1 MIFTLI
7 KNELIKIFKRGKTWI
22 VFALFAL
29 TIAGMGVISYKEAKN
44 TEYYQSPEG
53 QIESLKDSIKYSKSD
68 IEYYKTVK
76 EEWAKEEITNAESRI
91 KELEKQINTLEEEIK
106 NNKDNPNEWR
116 ESLEEEKKTI
126 EDNLKDSSY
135 SEDDKVSFKQRLEE
149 INIYLD
155 KNMKPIEE
163 WEFNGINYG
172 IKFIFMI
179 GTLILAAGIAVF
191 MSDIVSGECTP
202 PTLKFLLVQ
211 PISRGK
217 VILSKFIAVVITVV
231 TMIGGLEALVVA
243 GISAFT
249 GFDAGKMPQYIG
261 KAFKWDYTNAA
272 ENGGPQLAEVAGS
285 GVLSTR
291 WMYLLES
298 FGLQILFIIAYCA
311 FIFMISA
318 IFKSSMITMAVSVIL
333 CVAATIIPEM
343 SQTIRSISRFFFTSY
358 GDTTSLVSGYCAM
371 NFNNPNVTLGFGVI
385 VMIATTIVSYIIGHI
400 VFNKK
405 DILI

>member
-29 TIAGMGVISYKEAKN
+29 TIAGMGVISYKEAKY

-106 NNKDNPNEWR
+106 NNKDNPNAWR

-231 TMIGGLEALVVA
+231 TMIGGLEALVVV

-298 FGLQILFIIAYCA
+298 FGLQILFIIACCA

>member
-29 TIAGMGVISYKEAKN
+29 TIAGMGVISYKEAKY

-106 NNKDNPNEWR
+106 NNKDKPNAWR

-298 FGLQILFIIAYCA
+298 FGLQILFIIACCA

>member
-106 NNKDNPNEWR
+106 NNKDNPNVWR

-298 FGLQILFIIAYCA
+298 FGLQILFIIACCA

>member
-29 TIAGMGVISYKEAKN
+29 TIAGMGVISYKEAKY

-106 NNKDNPNEWR
+106 NNKDNPNAWR

-243 GISAFT
+243 GISVFT

-298 FGLQILFIIAYCA
+298 FGLQILFIIACCA

>member
-29 TIAGMGVISYKEAKN
+29 TITGMGVICYKEAKN

-163 WEFNGINYG
+163 WKFNGINYG

-298 FGLQILFIIAYCA
+298 FGLQILFIIACCA

>member
-155 KNMKPIEE
+155 KNMKPIE
-163 WEFNGINYG
+163 
-172 IKFIFMI
+172 KQ
-179 GTLILAAGIAVF
+179 
-191 MSDIVSGECTP
+191 MSYY
-202 PTLKFLLVQ
+202 Q
-211 PISRGK
+211 
-217 VILSKFIAVVITVV
+217 
-231 TMIGGLEALVVA
+231 
-243 GISAFT
+243 
-249 GFDAGKMPQYIG
+249 
-261 KAFKWDYTNAA
+261 
-272 ENGGPQLAEVAGS
+272 
-285 GVLSTR
+285 
-291 WMYLLES
+291 
-298 FGLQILFIIAYCA
+298 
-311 FIFMISA
+311 
-318 IFKSSMITMAVSVIL
+318 
-333 CVAATIIPEM
+333 
-343 SQTIRSISRFFFTSY
+343 
-358 GDTTSLVSGYCAM
+358 
-371 NFNNPNVTLGFGVI
+371 
-385 VMIATTIVSYIIGHI
+385 
-400 VFNKK
+400 
-405 DILI
+405 

>member
-261 KAFKWDYTNAA
+261 KAFKWDYTNAT

-298 FGLQILFIIAYCA
+298 FGLQILFIIACCA

>member
-29 TIAGMGVISYKEAKN
+29 TITGMGVICYKEAKN

-298 FGLQILFIIAYCA
+298 FGLQILFIIACCA

>member
-29 TIAGMGVISYKEAKN
+29 TIAGMGVISYKEAKY

-106 NNKDNPNEWR
+106 NNKDNPNAWR

-298 FGLQILFIIAYCA
+298 FGLQILFIIACCA

>member
-29 TIAGMGVISYKEAKN
+29 TIAGMGVISYKEAKY

-298 FGLQILFIIAYCA
+298 FGLQILFIIACCA

>member
-298 FGLQILFIIAYCA
+298 FGLQILFIIACCA

-343 SQTIRSISRFFFTSY
+343 SQTIRAISRFFFTSY

>member
-298 FGLQILFIIAYCA
+298 FGLQILFIIVCCA
-311 FIFMISA
+311 FMFMISA

>member
-91 KELEKQINTLEEEIK
+91 KELEQQINTLEEEIK

-135 SEDDKVSFKQRLEE
+135 SEDDKVYFKQRLEE

-298 FGLQILFIIAYCA
+298 FGLQILFIIACCA

-318 IFKSSMITMAVSVIL
+318 IFKSSMITVAVSVIL

-385 VMIATTIVSYIIGHI
+385 VMIVTTIVSYIIGHI

>member
-126 EDNLKDSSY
+126 EDNLKDASY

-298 FGLQILFIIAYCA
+298 FGLQILFIIACCA
-311 FIFMISA
+311 FIFMM
-318 IFKSSMITMAVSVIL
+318 K
-333 CVAATIIPEM
+333 
-343 SQTIRSISRFFFTSY
+343 
-358 GDTTSLVSGYCAM
+358 
-371 NFNNPNVTLGFGVI
+371 
-385 VMIATTIVSYIIGHI
+385 IIGMRI
-400 VFNKK
+400 KF
-405 DILI
+405 DIFIIDQITLF

>member
-68 IEYYKTVK
+68 IEYYKTVN

-106 NNKDNPNEWR
+106 NNKDNPNAWR

-298 FGLQILFIIAYCA
+298 FGLQILFIIACCA

>member
-91 KELEKQINTLEEEIK
+91 KELEQQINTLEEEIK
-106 NNKDNPNEWR
+106 NNKDNPNAWR

-135 SEDDKVSFKQRLEE
+135 SEDDKVYFKQRLEE

-261 KAFKWDYTNAA
+261 KTFKWDYTNAA

-298 FGLQILFIIAYCA
+298 FGLQILFIIACCA

-385 VMIATTIVSYIIGHI
+385 VMIVTTIVSYIIGHI

>member
-1 MIFTLI
+1 
-7 KNELIKIFKRGKTWI
+7 
-22 VFALFAL
+22 
-29 TIAGMGVISYKEAKN
+29 
-44 TEYYQSPEG
+44 
-53 QIESLKDSIKYSKSD
+53 
-68 IEYYKTVK
+68 
-76 EEWAKEEITNAESRI
+76 
-91 KELEKQINTLEEEIK
+91 
-106 NNKDNPNEWR
+106 
-116 ESLEEEKKTI
+116 
-126 EDNLKDSSY
+126 
-135 SEDDKVSFKQRLEE
+135 
-149 INIYLD
+149 
-155 KNMKPIEE
+155 MKPIEE

-298 FGLQILFIIAYCA
+298 FGLQILFIIACCA

>member
-298 FGLQILFIIAYCA
+298 FGLQILFIIACCA

>member
-29 TIAGMGVISYKEAKN
+29 TIAGMGVISYKEAKY

-106 NNKDNPNEWR
+106 NNKDNPNAWR

-298 FGLQILFIIAYCA
+298 FGLQMLFIIACCA

>member
-29 TIAGMGVISYKEAKN
+29 TITGMGVICYKEAKN

-68 IEYYKTVK
+68 IEYYKTVN
-76 EEWAKEEITNAESRI
+76 EEWAKEEITNTESRI
-91 KELEKQINTLEEEIK
+91 KELEEQINTLEEEIK
-106 NNKDNPNEWR
+106 NNKDNPNAWR

-135 SEDDKVSFKQRLEE
+135 SENDKVSFKERLKE

-155 KNMKPIEE
+155 NNMKPIEE
-163 WEFNGINYG
+163 WKFNGINYG
-172 IKFIFMI
+172 IKFIAII

-261 KAFKWDYTNAA
+261 TAFKWDYTNAA

-298 FGLQILFIIAYCA
+298 FGLQILFIIACCA

-333 CVAATIIPEM
+333 CVAATIIPGM

-358 GDTTSLVSGYCAM
+358 GNTTSLVSGYCAM

>member
-298 FGLQILFIIAYCA
+298 FGLQILFIIACCA

-358 GDTTSLVSGYCAM
+358 GNTTSLVSGYCAM

-400 VFNKK
+400 IFNKK

>member
-1 MIFTLI
+1 MLLTLI
-7 KNELIKIFKRGKTWI
+7 KNELIKIFKRGKTWV

-29 TIAGMGVISYKEAKN
+29 TIVGMSVVFYKEAKN
-44 TEYYQSPEG
+44 TEYRQSPEG
-53 QIESLKDSIKYSKSD
+53 QIESLKDSINYSKKD
-68 IEYYKTVK
+68 IEYYKTVD
-76 EEWAKEEITNAESRI
+76 EEWAKEAIVKAEDGI
-91 KELEKQINTLEEEIK
+91 KSCEEQIKTYEEKLK
-106 NNKDNPNEWR
+106 NKDNPDSWKESLKEEK
-116 ESLEEEKKTI
+116 ESLEATLNDDSYPEKYKAYDRERI
-126 EDNLKDSSY
+126 ET
-135 SEDDKVSFKQRLEE
+135 

-155 KNMKPIEE
+155 KNIKPIEE

-172 IKFIFMI
+172 LGFISLI
-179 GTLILAAGIAVF
+179 GMLILAAGIAVF

-217 VILSKFIAVVITVV
+217 VIFSKFIAVVITVV

-243 GISAFT
+243 GISVFT

-261 KAFKWDYTNAA
+261 KTFQWDYTNAA
-272 ENGGPQLAEVAGS
+272 QNGGPELAEVAGS
-285 GVLSTR
+285 GVLTTR

-298 FGLQILFIIAYCA
+298 FGLQMLFIIACCA

-333 CVAATIIPEM
+333 CVAGTIIPQM
-343 SQTIRSISRFFFTSY
+343 SETIKSISRFFFVSY
-358 GDTTSLVSGYCAM
+358 GDTTSLVSGYCAL
-371 NFNNPNVTLGFGVI
+371 NFNNPNVTLGFGVV
-385 VMIATTIVSYIIGHI
+385 VMIITIIVSYILAHV
-400 VFNKK
+400 VFSKK

>member
-106 NNKDNPNEWR
+106 NNKDNPNAWR

-298 FGLQILFIIAYCA
+298 FGLQILFIIACCA

>member
-29 TIAGMGVISYKEAKN
+29 TIVGMGVICYKEAKN

-68 IEYYKTVK
+68 IEYYKTVN
-76 EEWAKEEITNAESRI
+76 EEWAKEEITNTENRI
-91 KELEKQINTLEEEIK
+91 KEQEEQINTLEEIK
-106 NNKDNPNEWR
+106 NNKDNPNAWR

-155 KNMKPIEE
+155 NNMKPIEE

-298 FGLQILFIIAYCA
+298 FGLQILFIIACCA
-311 FIFMISA
+311 FMFMISA